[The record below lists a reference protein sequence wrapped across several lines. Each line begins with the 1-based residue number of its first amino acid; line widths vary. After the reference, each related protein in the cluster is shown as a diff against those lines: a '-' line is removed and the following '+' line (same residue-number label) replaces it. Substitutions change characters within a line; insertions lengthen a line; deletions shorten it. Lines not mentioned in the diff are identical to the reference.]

1 MVLLTIKW
9 SDHNKIIKEEVANE
23 KRRVPDQG
31 KF

>member
-9 SDHNKIIKEEVANE
+9 SDHNKIIKEEANE
-23 KRRVPDQG
+23 KRRIPNQG